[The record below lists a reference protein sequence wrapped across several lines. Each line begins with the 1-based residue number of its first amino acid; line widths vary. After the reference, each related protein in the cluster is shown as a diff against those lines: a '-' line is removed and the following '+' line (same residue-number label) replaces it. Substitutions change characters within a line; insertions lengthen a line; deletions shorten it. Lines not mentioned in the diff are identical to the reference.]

1 VTATAQAS
9 LTCPA
14 CGAAAVAGDRFCEA
28 CGADLPFT
36 EAGPALEALQDDVEP
51 DPGRPCASCGADP
64 GQVRDGYCGVCG
76 MKQPAARDH
85 TEVAN
90 GSVAAVSDKGRKHH
104 RNEDAFALRREEDG
118 RVVAVVCDGVSTT
131 VNPDMAS
138 QAAADAA
145 MTVLISSDD
154 LVAAA
159 SAAQAAVLGVE
170 GAPQPPELGWPSC
183 TFLAGVV
190 RAGGVE
196 LATLGDCR
204 AFWLPEGGPA
214 ATLTED
220 DSWAAEQVAAG
231 ALTWEAASASPLA
244 HTITRWLGRDAD
256 PSWRPRL
263 AHFEPAGP
271 GRLVLCSDGLWNYA
285 PSPAEVA
292 AAANGGGGPVDVLAV
307 AQRLVAFA
315 NEAGGH
321 DNITVVI
328 VDVPGAAATAAADPT
343 EPTEST
349 EPAPIPDE
357 ATADPATPTEP
368 VDEPPPTD
376 PAPSKGQPE

>member
-1 VTATAQAS
+1 MTAPVNVTAPAS
-9 LTCPA
+9 LMCPA

-36 EAGPALEALQDDVEP
+36 EAGPALEAPQDDLDP
-51 DPGRPCASCGADP
+51 GPGRPCASCGADP
-64 GQVRDGYCGVCG
+64 GHVSDGYCGICG

-85 TEVAN
+85 TEVAD
-90 GSVAAVSDKGRKHH
+90 GPVAAVSDKGRKHH
-104 RNEDAFALRREEDG
+104 RNEDAFALRRGEDG
-118 RVVAVVCDGVSTT
+118 RIVAVVCDGVSTT
-131 VNPDMAS
+131 VEPDVAS

-145 MTVLISSDD
+145 MAVLVSTDD

-159 SAAQAAVLGVE
+159 AAAQAAVLGVE

-183 TFLAGVV
+183 TFLAGVI
-190 RAGGVE
+190 RAGGVD

-204 AFWLPEGGPA
+204 TFWLPNDGPA
-214 ATLTED
+214 AVLTED

-231 ALTWEAASASPLA
+231 SLSSEEAYASPLA

-256 PSWRPRL
+256 PSWGPRL
-263 AHFEPAGP
+263 ARFEPPGP

-285 PSPAEVA
+285 PSPAEIA
-292 AAANGGGGPVDVLAV
+292 AAAGGGDAADVLAV
-307 AQRLVAFA
+307 ARRLVAFA

-328 VDVPGAAATAAADPT
+328 VDIPG
-343 EPTEST
+343 
-349 EPAPIPDE
+349 
-357 ATADPATPTEP
+357 PATSMEP
-368 VDEPPPTD
+368 VDEARETA
-376 PAPSKGQPE
+376 PAPPKGQPE